1 MNTRKTIKWSLLAV
15 EAYITGM
22 LIGGPKWP
30 IEGTK
35 ALLGKPNIYSNDLG
49 TILSNS
55 PFGDEDA
62 LPEGLGDIQL
72 AITCLEDVEVEGL
85 DIRLSYEIAGVLGTL
100 QGIRDEILKNAEND
114 EDAPQYDHSEADV
127 AQTAAELKAG
137 DLNIW
142 ELENDQL
149 GRLTQAAR
157 LYFQSTHGYAG
168 SGDPTPMIHQ
178 FLTVAGEQELKDIIK
193 GQTV

>member
-49 TILSNS
+49 TILTNS
-55 PFGDEDA
+55 PFGDEDP
-62 LPEGLGDIQL
+62 LPEGLSDIQL

-85 DIRLSYEIAGVLGTL
+85 DLHLSYQIAGVLGTL
-100 QGIRDEILKNAEND
+100 QGIRDEILKKT